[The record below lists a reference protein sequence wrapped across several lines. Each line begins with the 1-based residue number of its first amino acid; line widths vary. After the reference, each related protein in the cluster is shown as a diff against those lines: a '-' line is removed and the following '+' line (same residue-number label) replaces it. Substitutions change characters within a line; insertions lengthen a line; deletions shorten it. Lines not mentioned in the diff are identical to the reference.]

1 MYWSQVKSRSDLA
14 EDNLSLKVFLEEQ
27 SKTKQPEER
36 GNLGTVFFKENSTV
50 WLADALMVCPTVDG
64 PWACFQLCAIT
75 SKAAGTFPVQALV

>member
-36 GNLGTVFFKENSTV
+36 GNLGTVYFKENSTGY
-50 WLADALMVCPTVDG
+50 LM
-64 PWACFQLCAIT
+64 L
-75 SKAAGTFPVQALV
+75 